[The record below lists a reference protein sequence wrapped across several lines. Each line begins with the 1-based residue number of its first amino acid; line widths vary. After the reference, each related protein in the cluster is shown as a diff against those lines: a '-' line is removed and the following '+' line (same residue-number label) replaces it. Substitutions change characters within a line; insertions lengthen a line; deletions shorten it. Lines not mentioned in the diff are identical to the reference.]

1 MPNINPDRLLSD
13 LRELRQFGACGNG
26 VVRQSL
32 SPIDIVSRRWLVQ
45 KLKEA
50 GLEASIDGIGT
61 VFGRSRASG
70 KALLIGSHTDTQP
83 TGGWL
88 DGAMGVI
95 YGLEI
100 ARAFGES
107 PQTRS
112 LAVDVASWIDEEGTF
127 ASFVGSRSFVG
138 EDVDSLIEQA
148 RDKDGQS
155 MRDAI
160 RAAGLENE
168 PRARIE
174 QGRYVAYLEP
184 HIEQGGVLEASR
196 KRIGVVTTIVGI
208 RELEIVFS
216 GQQNHAG
223 TTPMKIR
230 KDAAAALFAFA
241 CQINSE
247 FARLT
252 GPQTVWTIGQVELHP
267 GAPSIVPGRAEMIL
281 QFRDSNA
288 AKLDELQAR
297 ALALVDAA
305 DAAGPVRVTATALK
319 DAVAPTVMNAG
330 LQKHIAAAA
339 ERHAPGAWISMP
351 SGAGHDAQVIATR
364 IPSCMV
370 FVPSIAG
377 ISHDFAEDTS
387 EDDIAL
393 GCQVAASAAESILRA
408 ARSSE
413 VKPSRF

>member
-1 MPNINPDRLLSD
+1 MPKINPDRLLSD
-13 LRELRQFGACGNG
+13 LRELRQFGACGTG

-32 SPIDIVSRRWLVQ
+32 SQIDIASRRWLVQ
-45 KLKEA
+45 KMKEA
-50 GLEASIDGIGT
+50 GLNARIDGIGT
-61 VFGRSRASG
+61 VFGRSRAGG

-100 ARAFGES
+100 ARALAES
-107 PQTRS
+107 PDTRD

-127 ASFVGSRSFVG
+127 ASFIGSRSFVG
-138 EDVDSLIEQA
+138 EDVERLIEHA
-148 RDKDGQS
+148 RAQDGQS

-160 RAAGLENE
+160 RAAGLQDE
-168 PRARIE
+168 PRVQLDE
-174 QGRYVAYLEP
+174 GRYVAYLEP
-184 HIEQGGVLEASR
+184 HIEQGGYLEATR

-208 RELEIVFS
+208 RELEIVFV

-230 KDAAAALFAFA
+230 KDAAVALFAFA
-241 CQINSE
+241 CQVNSE
-247 FARLT
+247 FGRIA

-267 GAPSIVPGRAEMIL
+267 GAPSIVPGRAELIL
-281 QFRDSNA
+281 QFRDPDA

-297 ALALVDAA
+297 ALALVQAA
-305 DAAGPVRVTATALK
+305 DAAGPVRITATALE
-319 DAVAPTVMNAG
+319 DAVAPTVMDAR
-330 LQKHIAAAA
+330 LQQHIAAAA
-339 ERHAPGAWISMP
+339 ELHARGAWMHMP

-364 IPSCMV
+364 LPCCML

-377 ISHDFAEDTS
+377 ISHDFAEDTAD
-387 EDDIAL
+387 EDIVL
-393 GCQVAASAAESILRA
+393 GCEVATTAAASILRA
-408 ARSSE
+408 GTS
-413 VKPSRF
+413 

>member
-1 MPNINPDRLLSD
+1 MSSEMPKINPDRLLSD

-32 SPIDIVSRRWLVQ
+32 SPVDLASRRWLMQ
-45 KLKEA
+45 KLINA
-50 GLEASIDGIGT
+50 GLDARIDGIGT
-61 VFGRSRASG
+61 VFGRSRAGG

-100 ARAFGES
+100 AHAFGEGA
-107 PQTRS
+107 QTRN

-127 ASFVGSRSFVG
+127 VSLLGSRSFVG
-138 EDVDSLIEQA
+138 EEVEDLIEDASAQ
-148 RDKDGQS
+148 DG
-155 MRDAI
+155 RPLREAI
-160 RAAGLENE
+160 RVAGLEQE
-168 PRARIE
+168 PRVQVE
-174 QGRYVAYLEP
+174 SGRYAAYLEP

-208 RELEIVFS
+208 RELRVVFS

-230 KDAAAALFAFA
+230 KDAAAALFTFA
-241 CQINSE
+241 CRINDE
-247 FARLT
+247 FRRLA
-252 GPQTVWTIGQVELHP
+252 GPQTVWTIGQVQLHP
-267 GAPSIVPGRAEMIL
+267 GAPSIVPGRAELIL
-281 QFRDSNA
+281 QFRDADA

-297 ALALVDAA
+297 ALALVEVA

-319 DAVAPTVMNAG
+319 DGVASTVMDAG

-339 ERHAPGAWISMP
+339 ERHAPGEWMYMP
-351 SGAGHDAQVIATR
+351 SGAIHDAQMIATR
-364 IPSCMV
+364 IPSCML

-387 EDDIAL
+387 EEDIVL

-408 ARSSE
+408 ARSPE
-413 VKPSRF
+413 